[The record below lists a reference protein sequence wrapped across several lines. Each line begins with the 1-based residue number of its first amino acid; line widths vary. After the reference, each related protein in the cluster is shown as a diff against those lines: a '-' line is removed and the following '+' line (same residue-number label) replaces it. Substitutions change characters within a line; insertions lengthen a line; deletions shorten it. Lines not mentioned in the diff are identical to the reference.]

1 MRAATPQRA
10 AAPHRMASPSQPG
23 RAHHRPAPRR
33 IACLGSRPGVGC
45 TTLATNLAVTVAA
58 QGARVVLVDAGRP
71 AGQLAAHCSVAPPNP
86 GDQPRAGRLD
96 LGNLLQ
102 PGPGGVCLL
111 VAEPAWEADELGVC
125 QPLASQLRGLSQ
137 LADTV
142 VLDLGSHPLVG
153 RADLWHSADQ
163 ALLVTTPDPS
173 AIVEACSALKSLHNP
188 AGHNPAGHRPVG
200 LVLSRVAPA
209 QAGQEAWAQIDQA
222 GRLFLGQTT
231 VLAGTVPE
239 DSRVLLAAEQ
249 HCPVTLAFP
258 DSAAAHALR
267 QLAARCLFLEPILE
281 T

>member
-1 MRAATPQRA
+1 MQDQATQLRELVRQRALRAAPPQRA
-10 AAPHRMASPSQPG
+10 AAPHRRASQSPPGPSTD
-23 RAHHRPAPRR
+23 RPAPRR

-58 QGARVVLVDAGRP
+58 QGARVVLVD
-71 AGQLAAHCSVAPPNP
+71 
-86 GDQPRAGRLD
+86 
-96 LGNLLQ
+96 
-102 PGPGGVCLL
+102 
-111 VAEPAWEADELGVC
+111 EPALEAGEQGVC
-125 QPLASQLRGLSQ
+125 QSLAGQLRGLSQ

-142 VLDLGSHPLVG
+142 VLDLGSHPLSG
-153 RADLWHSADQ
+153 RAELWHSADQ
-163 ALLVTTPDPS
+163 GLLVTTPDPS

-188 AGHNPAGHRPVG
+188 AGHNPAGHWPVG

-209 QAGQEAWAQIDQA
+209 HAGQDAWAQIDQA
-222 GRLFLGQTT
+222 CRLFLGQTT